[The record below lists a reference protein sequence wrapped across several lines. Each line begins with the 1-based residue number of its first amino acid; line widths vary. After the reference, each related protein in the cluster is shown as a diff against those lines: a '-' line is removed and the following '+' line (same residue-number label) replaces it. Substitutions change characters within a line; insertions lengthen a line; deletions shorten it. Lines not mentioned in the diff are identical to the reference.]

1 MSAPVEHSAR
11 TRAIIIAVTLVV
23 GIAILCV
30 PLIAALRDDSAD
42 DVGAPTSS
50 VEEDAPSAPADDGP
64 IEVANEVRCPEGAG
78 AGASEGEGE
87 VTVSP
92 EAELKDV
99 HLPCLTEGGT
109 GSAGSAGKSQTSL
122 AERLAGKPAV
132 VNVWAW
138 WCAPCREELP
148 VVQQLAEQN
157 PEWNVVG
164 VHLDAKGQAGADML
178 RDLEVDKL
186 PSFQDSNHT
195 FDSAANLPKVVP
207 LTVVY
212 NPDGTRAH
220 LYAQTFHSAEEM
232 EKAVQ
237 KVL

>member
-42 DVGAPTSS
+42 DTSAPTSS
-50 VEEDAPSAPADDGP
+50 MEEDAPSSPADDGP
-64 IEVANEVRCPEGAG
+64 VEVANEVRCPEGED
-78 AGASEGEGE
+78 EGGGE
-87 VTVSP
+87 RRATASP

-99 HLPCLTEGGT
+99 RLPCLTEGGT
-109 GSAGSAGKSQTSL
+109 GGDTAKSQTSL
-122 AERLAGKPAV
+122 ADRLAGKPTV

-148 VVQQLAEQN
+148 VVQKLAEQH

-178 RDLEVDKL
+178 RDLGVDKL

>member
-30 PLIAALRDDSAD
+30 PLIAALRDDSTD
-42 DVGAPTSS
+42 DASAPTSS
-50 VEEDAPSAPADDGP
+50 VEDGTPSAPADNGP
-64 IEVANEVRCPEGAG
+64 VEVANEVRCPEG
-78 AGASEGEGE
+78 EGE

-92 EAELKDV
+92 KAELKDV
-99 HLPCLTEGGT
+99 YLPCLTEGGSD
-109 GSAGSAGKSQTSL
+109 SAGSAGDGAGESRTSL

-148 VVQQLAEQN
+148 VMQKLAEQH

-178 RDLEVDKL
+178 RDLDVDNL

-220 LYAQTFHSAEEM
+220 LYAQTFHSSEEM

-237 KVL
+237 EVL

>member
-11 TRAIIIAVTLVV
+11 TRAIIIVVTLVV

-30 PLIAALRDDSAD
+30 PLIAALRDDSTD
-42 DVGAPTSS
+42 DASAPTSS
-50 VEEDAPSAPADDGP
+50 VEDGTPSAPADNGP
-64 IEVANEVRCPEGAG
+64 VEVANEVRCPEG
-78 AGASEGEGE
+78 EGE
-87 VTVSP
+87 VTVNP
-92 EAELKDV
+92 KAELKDV
-99 HLPCLTEGGT
+99 YLPCLTEGGSD
-109 GSAGSAGKSQTSL
+109 SAGSAGDGASESQTSL

-148 VVQQLAEQN
+148 VLQELAEQH

-220 LYAQTFHSAEEM
+220 LYAQTFRSAEDM

-237 KVL
+237 EVL

>member
-11 TRAIIIAVTLVV
+11 TRAIIIVVTLVV

-30 PLIAALRDDSAD
+30 PLIAALRDDSTD
-42 DVGAPTSS
+42 DASAPTSS
-50 VEEDAPSAPADDGP
+50 VEDGTPSAPADNGP
-64 IEVANEVRCPEGAG
+64 VEVANEVRCPEG
-78 AGASEGEGE
+78 EGE
-87 VTVSP
+87 VTVNP
-92 EAELKDV
+92 KAELKDV
-99 HLPCLTEGGT
+99 YLPCLTEGGSD
-109 GSAGSAGKSQTSL
+109 SAGSAGDGASESQTSL

-148 VVQQLAEQN
+148 VLQELAEQH

-220 LYAQTFHSAEEM
+220 LYAQTFRSSEEM

-237 KVL
+237 EVL

>member
-42 DVGAPTSS
+42 DTSAPTSS
-50 VEEDAPSAPADDGP
+50 MEEDAPSAPADDGP
-64 IEVANEVRCPEGAG
+64 VEVANEVRCPAGEDEGG
-78 AGASEGEGE
+78 GERRA
-87 VTVSP
+87 TASP

-99 HLPCLTEGGT
+99 RLPCLTEGGT
-109 GSAGSAGKSQTSL
+109 GGDTGKSQTSL
-122 AERLAGKPAV
+122 AERLAGKPTV

-148 VVQQLAEQN
+148 VVQQLAEQH

-178 RDLEVDKL
+178 RDLGVDKL

>member
-11 TRAIIIAVTLVV
+11 TRAIIIVVTLVV

-30 PLIAALRDDSAD
+30 PLIAALRDDSTD
-42 DVGAPTSS
+42 DASAPTSS
-50 VEEDAPSAPADDGP
+50 VEDGTPSAPADNGP
-64 IEVANEVRCPEGAG
+64 VEVANEVRCPEG
-78 AGASEGEGE
+78 EGE

-92 EAELKDV
+92 KAELKDV
-99 HLPCLTEGGT
+99 YLPCLTEGGSD
-109 GSAGSAGKSQTSL
+109 SAGSAGDGASESRTSL

-148 VVQQLAEQN
+148 VLQELAEQH

-212 NPDGTRAH
+212 NPDGTRAN
-220 LYAQTFHSAEEM
+220 LYAQTFRSSEEM

-237 KVL
+237 EVL

>member
-23 GIAILCV
+23 GIAILGV
-30 PLIAALRDDSAD
+30 PLIAALRDDSTD
-42 DVGAPTSS
+42 DASAPTSS
-50 VEEDAPSAPADDGP
+50 VEDGTPSAPADNGP
-64 IEVANEVRCPEGAG
+64 VEVANEVRCPEG
-78 AGASEGEGE
+78 EGE
-87 VTVSP
+87 VTVNP

-99 HLPCLTEGGT
+99 HLPCLTEGGSD
-109 GSAGSAGKSQTSL
+109 SAGSAGDGAGEPQTSL

-148 VVQQLAEQN
+148 VLQELAEQH

-220 LYAQTFHSAEEM
+220 LYAQTFRSAEDM

-237 KVL
+237 EVL

>member
-30 PLIAALRDDSAD
+30 PLIAALREDSAD
-42 DVGAPTSS
+42 DVSAPTSS
-50 VEEDAPSAPADDGP
+50 VGEDAPSASADDGP
-64 IEVANEVRCPEGAG
+64 IEVANEVRCPGGADADEGT
-78 AGASEGEGE
+78 GEA
-87 VTVSP
+87 TVSP
-92 EAELKDV
+92 EAELQDV
-99 HLPCLTEGGT
+99 HLPCLTEGGEVST
-109 GSAGSAGKSQTSL
+109 GESQTSL

-148 VVQQLAEQN
+148 VVQKLAEQH

-178 RDLEVDKL
+178 RDLGVDKL

>member
-23 GIAILCV
+23 GIAIACV
-30 PLIAALRDDSAD
+30 PLVMALRGDSAD
-42 DVGAPTSS
+42 NAGGASSS
-50 VEEDAPSAPADDGP
+50 VEEDAPSASAAEGP
-64 IEVANEVRCPEGAG
+64 VEVTHKVRCPEGAG
-78 AGASEGEGE
+78 EAS
-87 VTVSP
+87 VSP
-92 EAELKDV
+92 HAELQDV
-99 HLPCLTEGGT
+99 RLPCLTEGST
-109 GSAGSAGKSQTSL
+109 DGKSSADAKASTSL

-138 WCAPCREELP
+138 WCAPCRKELP
-148 VVQQLAEQN
+148 MIQQLAADH

-178 RDLEVDKL
+178 RDLGVDGL

-195 FDSAANLPKVVP
+195 FDSAAKLPKVVP

-212 NPDGTRAH
+212 RPDGTRAR
-220 LYAQTFHSAEEM
+220 LYAQTFRSAEEM
-232 EKAVQ
+232 EKAV
-237 KVL
+237 KEAL

>member
-30 PLIAALRDDSAD
+30 PLIAALRDDSTD
-42 DVGAPTSS
+42 DASAPTSS
-50 VEEDAPSAPADDGP
+50 VEDGTPSAPADNGP
-64 IEVANEVRCPEGAG
+64 VEVANEVRCPEG
-78 AGASEGEGE
+78 EGE
-87 VTVSP
+87 VTVNP
-92 EAELKDV
+92 KAELKDV
-99 HLPCLTEGGT
+99 YLPCLTEGGSD
-109 GSAGSAGKSQTSL
+109 SAGSAGDGASESQTSL

-148 VVQQLAEQN
+148 VLQELAEQH

-220 LYAQTFHSAEEM
+220 LYAQTFRSAEDM

-237 KVL
+237 EVL

>member
-11 TRAIIIAVTLVV
+11 TRAIIIVVTLVV

-30 PLIAALRDDSAD
+30 PLIAALRDDSTD
-42 DVGAPTSS
+42 DASAPTSS
-50 VEEDAPSAPADDGP
+50 VEDGTPSAPADNGP
-64 IEVANEVRCPEGAG
+64 VEVANEVRCPEG
-78 AGASEGEGE
+78 EGE

-92 EAELKDV
+92 KAELKDV
-99 HLPCLTEGGT
+99 YLPCLTEGGSD
-109 GSAGSAGKSQTSL
+109 SAGSAGDGASESQTSL

-148 VVQQLAEQN
+148 VLQELAEQH

-220 LYAQTFHSAEEM
+220 LYAQTFRSAEDM

-237 KVL
+237 EVL

>member
-30 PLIAALRDDSAD
+30 PLIAALREDSAD

-50 VEEDAPSAPADDGP
+50 VEDGTPSAPADDGP
-64 IEVANEVRCPEGAG
+64 VEVANEVRCPEGA
-78 AGASEGEGE
+78 AGA
-87 VTVSP
+87 TVSP

-99 HLPCLTEGGT
+99 HLPCLTEGG
-109 GSAGSAGKSQTSL
+109 AGSAGEPQTSL

-148 VVQQLAEQN
+148 VLQELAEQH

-220 LYAQTFHSAEEM
+220 LYAQTFRSAEDM

-237 KVL
+237 EVL

>member
-30 PLIAALRDDSAD
+30 PLIAALREDSAD

-50 VEEDAPSAPADDGP
+50 VEDGTPSAPADNGP
-64 IEVANEVRCPEGAG
+64 VEVANEVRCPEG
-78 AGASEGEGE
+78 EGE
-87 VTVSP
+87 VTVNP
-92 EAELKDV
+92 KAELKDV
-99 HLPCLTEGGT
+99 YLPCLTEGGSD
-109 GSAGSAGKSQTSL
+109 SAGSAGDGASESQTSL

-148 VVQQLAEQN
+148 VLQELAEQH

-186 PSFQDSNHT
+186 PSFQDFNHT

-220 LYAQTFHSAEEM
+220 LYAQTFRSSEEM

-237 KVL
+237 EVL

>member
-11 TRAIIIAVTLVV
+11 TRAIIIVVTLVV

-50 VEEDAPSAPADDGP
+50 LEDGTPSAPADDGP

-109 GSAGSAGKSQTSL
+109 GSAGSAGASQTSL

-237 KVL
+237 EVL

>member
-23 GIAILCV
+23 GVAIACV
-30 PLIAALRDDSAD
+30 PLVAALRDDSAD
-42 DVGAPTSS
+42 DVGGASSSVGSDATSAPT
-50 VEEDAPSAPADDGP
+50 PASP
-64 IEVANEVRCPEGAG
+64 IEVANEVYCPE
-78 AGASEGEGE
+78 STGEA
-87 VTVSP
+87 TVSP
-92 EAELKDV
+92 QAELKDV
-99 HLPCLTEGGT
+99 RLPCLTEGNGHRGNGET
-109 GSAGSAGKSQTSL
+109 GGNSEDGADSL

-148 VVQQLAEQN
+148 VIQQLAADH

-178 RDLEVDKL
+178 RDLGVDSL

-212 NPDGTRAH
+212 NPDGTRAK
-220 LYAQTFHSAEEM
+220 LYAQTFHSVEEM

-237 KVL
+237 EAL

>member
-42 DVGAPTSS
+42 DAGAPTSS
-50 VEEDAPSAPADDGP
+50 IEEDAPSAPADDGP
-64 IEVANEVRCPEGAG
+64 VEVANEVRCPAG
-78 AGASEGEGE
+78 EDEGEGE
-87 VTVSP
+87 RGAAVSP

-99 HLPCLTEGGT
+99 RLPCLTEGGT
-109 GSAGSAGKSQTSL
+109 EDGTGKSQTSL

-148 VVQQLAEQN
+148 VVQQLAEQH

-178 RDLEVDKL
+178 RDLDVNKL
-186 PSFQDSNHT
+186 PSFQDSNHI

>member
-42 DVGAPTSS
+42 DTSAPTSS
-50 VEEDAPSAPADDGP
+50 VEDDAASTPADNGP
-64 IEVANEVRCPEGAG
+64 VEVANEVRCPEG
-78 AGASEGEGE
+78 EGEA
-87 VTVSP
+87 TVSP
-92 EAELKDV
+92 QAELKDV
-99 HLPCLTEGGT
+99 YLPCLTEG
-109 GSAGSAGKSQTSL
+109 SAEESQTSL

-148 VVQQLAEQN
+148 VMQKLAEQH

-178 RDLEVDKL
+178 RDLDVDKL

-220 LYAQTFHSAEEM
+220 LYAQTFHSSEEM

-237 KVL
+237 EVL

>member
-11 TRAIIIAVTLVV
+11 TRAIIIVVTLVV

-30 PLIAALRDDSAD
+30 PLIAALRDDSTD
-42 DVGAPTSS
+42 DASAPTSS
-50 VEEDAPSAPADDGP
+50 VEDGTPSAPADNGP
-64 IEVANEVRCPEGAG
+64 VEVANEVRCPEG
-78 AGASEGEGE
+78 EGE

-92 EAELKDV
+92 KAELKDV
-99 HLPCLTEGGT
+99 YLPCLTEGGSD
-109 GSAGSAGKSQTSL
+109 SAGSAGDGASESRTSL

-148 VVQQLAEQN
+148 VLQELAEQH

-178 RDLEVDKL
+178 RDLDVDKL

-220 LYAQTFHSAEEM
+220 LYAQTFHSSEEM

-237 KVL
+237 EVL

>member
-42 DVGAPTSS
+42 DAGAPASS
-50 VEEDAPSAPADDGP
+50 MEEDAPSAPADDGP
-64 IEVANEVRCPEGAG
+64 VEVANEVRCPAGEDEGGGERG
-78 AGASEGEGE
+78 AA
-87 VTVSP
+87 VSP

-99 HLPCLTEGGT
+99 RLPCLTEGGT
-109 GSAGSAGKSQTSL
+109 GGDTAKSQTSL
-122 AERLAGKPAV
+122 AERLAGKPTV

-148 VVQQLAEQN
+148 VVQELAEQH

-178 RDLEVDKL
+178 RDLDVNKL
-186 PSFQDSNHT
+186 PSFQDSNHI

-232 EKAVQ
+232 EQAVQ

>member
-30 PLIAALRDDSAD
+30 PLIAALRDDSTD
-42 DVGAPTSS
+42 DASAPTSS
-50 VEEDAPSAPADDGP
+50 VEDGTPSAPADNGP
-64 IEVANEVRCPEGAG
+64 VEVANEIRCP
-78 AGASEGEGE
+78 EGEGE

-92 EAELKDV
+92 KAELKDV
-99 HLPCLTEGGT
+99 YLPCLTEGSVGE
-109 GSAGSAGKSQTSL
+109 SQTSL

-148 VVQQLAEQN
+148 VLQKLAEQH

-220 LYAQTFHSAEEM
+220 LYAQTFRSSEEM

-237 KVL
+237 EVL